1 MNKISIRCYKDN
13 WENRIGSDVLNFFF
27 IGYIFLTLIFRKGFS
42 GEVTIK
48 SSDVNL
54 KARSQLSDIYRQ
66 EHFRWEEHFRWAEQD
81 DQRLEGRSALGMF
94 EEEPREEVKM
104 QNHICQSLKRSYL
117 LIPLEEASHTANLRI
132 KRLENRLHLFSRRN
146 YSHMAKG
153 IDRKMGEK
161 LRLSI
166 IIFIQLP
173 NYSLRIKKN
182 QELRDE

>member
-81 DQRLEGRSALGMF
+81 DQRLVGNRNRKGDG
-94 EEEPREEVKM
+94 
-104 QNHICQSLKRSYL
+104 
-117 LIPLEEASHTANLRI
+117 EAGAVGVAWVS
-132 KRLENRLHLFSRRN
+132 KEQGFLF
-146 YSHMAKG
+146 
-153 IDRKMGEK
+153 
-161 LRLSI
+161 L
-166 IIFIQLP
+166 
-173 NYSLRIKKN
+173 
-182 QELRDE
+182 

>member
-13 WENRIGSDVLNFFF
+13 WENRRGSDVLNFFF
-27 IGYIFLTLIFRKGFS
+27 IGYIFSTLIFRKGFS

-66 EHFRWEEHFRWAEQD
+66 EHFRWAEQD

-94 EEEPREEVKM
+94 EEEPGEEVKM
-104 QNHICQSLKRSYL
+104 QNHICQFLKRSYL
-117 LIPLEEASHTANLRI
+117 LILLEEASHTANLRI
-132 KRLENRLHLFSRRN
+132 KRLENLLHLFSRRN
-146 YSHMAKG
+146 CSHMAKR
-153 IDRKMGEK
+153 IDRKTGEK

-166 IIFIQLP
+166 IIFIQIP
-173 NYSLRIKKN
+173 NYSLRIKKKN
-182 QELRDE
+182 RN